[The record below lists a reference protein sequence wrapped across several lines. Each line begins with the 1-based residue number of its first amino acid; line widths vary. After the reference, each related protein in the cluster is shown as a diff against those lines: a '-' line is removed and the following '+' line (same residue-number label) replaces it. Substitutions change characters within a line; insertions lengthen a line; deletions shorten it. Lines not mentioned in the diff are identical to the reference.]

1 MCTPLSVSLA
11 TGLKHYDVMV
21 HAYISVWWIVVISD
35 EDAINPVDL
44 GQNQ

>member
-1 MCTPLSVSLA
+1 
-11 TGLKHYDVMV
+11 MV